1 MKTLTLLSIAVFG
14 FTLTA
19 CQWLQQAESL
29 SINSP
34 LDTYGKAYRKALA
47 DFKAAYPEEL
57 QLFKDAVIAYYAA
70 LPETAPD
77 FDEVCLSRDWKIWQ
91 QLADDGKLNALP
103 EKLRKSETGAPGDVY
118 IALWEEISH
127 ETDATNT
134 PQNLLRR
141 KAICNLYNYE
151 LANNQCSMPPGII
164 NYLRIEQAK
173 LILIPHTDEST
184 GLQGFDLCVRPETLS
199 PHHLA
204 VWEWYTQETQ
214 RRKQLGTWQYEH
226 KAELLQEYYKRLN
239 SNAPASD

>member
-1 MKTLTLLSIAVFG
+1 MKTLTLLSVAVFG

-19 CQWLQQAESL
+19 CQGLQQAESL
-29 SINSP
+29 SITSP
-34 LDTYGKAYRKALA
+34 LDTYGKVYRKALA
-47 DFKAAYPEEL
+47 DFKAAYPNEL
-57 QLFKDAVIAYYAA
+57 QLFKEAVIAYYAA

-77 FDEVCLSRDWKIWQ
+77 FDEVCLSREWKIWQ

-127 ETDATNT
+127 ETDAANT

-151 LANNQCSMPPGII
+151 LANDQCSMPPGII

-173 LILIPHTDEST
+173 LILIPHTDEET
-184 GLQGFDLCVRPETLS
+184 GLLHFDLCVRPETLS
-199 PHHLA
+199 PHHAEVL
-204 VWEWYTQETQ
+204 EWYTQEVKHLKNTRVWKPEQ
-214 RRKQLGTWQYEH
+214 KD
-226 KAELLQEYYKRLN
+226 KLLQEYYKRLN
-239 SNAPASD
+239 SKK